1 MRYIGYGICLFLLPL
16 GVLNADEVKIISVT
30 EHEFSAPDKTPLAT
44 RELPMDAA
52 AAEKPGGEK
61 TAEAKDSA
69 AATGTVGWA
78 SWYGGKFQG
87 RKTASGE
94 IFDTRQFTAAHK
106 TLSFGTRV
114 KVVNLDNG
122 KVTVVR
128 VNDRGPFV
136 KGRIIDLSQAAA
148 VQLDMMKT
156 GVARVRV
163 VVLEEPA
170 HGTRALYRIQVASFK
185 NRENALRVKTLLT
198 DKGYA
203 VYFERTAEGM
213 IRVHVDNVA
222 RQDLESV
229 TRDLKTVGL
238 RSHLVRKIN

>member
-16 GVLNADEVKIISVT
+16 GWLNAEEVKIISVT
-30 EHEFSAPDKTPLAT
+30 QHEFSTPDKTLLAAQ
-44 RELPMDAA
+44 ELITDTV
-52 AAEKPGGEK
+52 AEEKQPGEK
-61 TAEAKDSA
+61 TGAEKDSA
-69 AATGTVGWA
+69 TAAGTEGWA

-122 KVTVVR
+122 KATVVR

-136 KGRIIDLSQAAA
+136 EGRIIDLSQAAA

-163 VVLEEPA
+163 EVLEEPA

-185 NRENALRVKTLLT
+185 NRENALRIKTILSG
-198 DKGYA
+198 KGYA

-222 RQDLESV
+222 QQDLESV
-229 TRDLKTVGL
+229 TRELKGLGL